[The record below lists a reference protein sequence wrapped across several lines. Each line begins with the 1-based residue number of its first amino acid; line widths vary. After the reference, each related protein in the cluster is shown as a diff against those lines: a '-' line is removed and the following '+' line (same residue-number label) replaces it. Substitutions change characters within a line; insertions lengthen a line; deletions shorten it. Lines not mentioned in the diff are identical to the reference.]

1 MLLNDDFTIFE
12 VLIAT
17 AFVYLLTVFIVKRIS
32 LRRKRELLN
41 RYSSLRRQSLELQ
54 KTLSQ
59 HVLTDSTDA
68 LIPQGQVSYADFYRQ
83 LKSNHVYNL
92 SDKYLAKVKNSN
104 NPLFLNKAE
113 RNLQE
118 QEQKLK
124 NARQLISG
132 TMVLQ

>member
-32 LRRKRELLN
+32 LPRKRELLN

-59 HVLTDSTDA
+59 HVLTDSNDA